1 MSKNNGGLGVRYL
14 EGMNKTL
21 LFKWT
26 WLWTNTNTDQW
37 WKESIMNTKNIFR
50 PWEINEL
57 STF

>member
-1 MSKNNGGLGVRYL
+1 VCKNNGGLGARYL
-14 EGMNKTL
+14 ERMNKTL

-26 WLWTNTNTDQW
+26 WLWTNTNTDGW
-37 WKESIMNTKNIFR
+37 WKESIMNTENILR